1 MTSLPGTVAANGL
14 SLREK
19 AYEMIKDQIITGK
32 LSPGIALNERELVV
46 AIGVSRTPIREA
58 LNRLE
63 KEHLVIITPQKGASV
78 GAITPKVVNDIY
90 QLREVLEPH
99 IISMVTPNFPAA
111 ELLRFQAGFSG
122 LAVEA
127 YDLLAKIDKEFHYS
141 IIHAFGN
148 DYLNYLME
156 NMYLQNE
163 RIRFLSL
170 RLPQR
175 LSESVTEHLTIIEA
189 MLARDPEKAAAS
201 MRSHLANSRH
211 AAFRL

>member
-1 MTSLPGTVAANGL
+1 MTGITNLVAPNGL

-19 AYEMIKDQIITGK
+19 AYEIIKNQIITCQ
-32 LSPGIALNERELVV
+32 LSPGTVLNERELV
-46 AIGVSRTPIREA
+46 AGIGVSRTPIREA

-78 GAITPKVVNDIY
+78 GAITPKVINDIY

-99 IISMVTPNFPAA
+99 VISVVTPAFPRA
-111 ELLRFQAGFSG
+111 ELLRFQASFSG
-122 LAVEA
+122 LSVED
-127 YDLLAKIDKEFHYS
+127 YDLLAKIDREFHYAVMY
-141 IIHAFGN
+141 AFGN
-148 DYLNYLME
+148 DYLNHFID
-156 NMYLQNE
+156 NMYAQNE

-175 LSESVTEHLTIIEA
+175 LSESVAEHLAIIDA
-189 MLARDPEKAAAS
+189 MLTRDPQKAATA
-201 MRSHLANSRH
+201 MRSHLANSRY